1 MVERGDIWWYEHPD
15 SGRRPFL
22 ILTRTEAITVLN
34 QVIGVP
40 VTRTIR
46 GIPTEVS
53 LDRSDGM
60 PGACVLTLDNISLI
74 RPVFCT
80 QRITQLSHEK
90 LDAVCEAL
98 HAATA
103 C

>member
-1 MVERGDIWWYEHPD
+1 M
-15 SGRRPFL
+15 
-22 ILTRTEAITVLN
+22 LN

-46 GIPTEVS
+46 GIPTEVP
-53 LDRSDGM
+53 LDRDDGM
-60 PGACVLTLDNISLI
+60 PASCVLTVDNISLI
-74 RPVFCT
+74 RPALCT
-80 QRITQLSHEK
+80 ERITQLSHEK
-90 LDAVCEAL
+90 LVAVCEAL